1 MMMRAVL
8 FNLYYTTSFWNT
20 LKNALK
26 KLTEEDFSL

>member
-8 FNLYYTTSFWNT
+8 FNLCTTSIWNT

-26 KLTEEDFSL
+26 KLTEDDFPYR